1 MADVFIS
8 YAEED
13 KLTAFAVCAALES
26 DGIRCWIAPR
36 DVLPSDEWPDSLVQ
50 AIARCAVLVLIFSS
64 NANASDAIKREVR
77 YAIQRGKPVVPFRI
91 ENVDFTGTLDFYLDT
106 THWLDALTPP
116 MEEHIKRLVE
126 TVARLLNKPMKDPP
140 PQPVPSPPPKDNKL
154 RWVGIAAGILA
165 LVIIIGASAIMITYR
180 RSGGNDLPT
189 NSETNGTDDSISK
202 AASDLANPQLR
213 IDAILRLEQLAK
225 KSKED
230 HWRIVQ
236 LLTDYI
242 RRNAQWQGGTNRNAK
257 EIPPDI
263 QTMLTVLGRRQWWY
277 GNGETTPLE
286 LSGTDLRGANLRIEG
301 GGAHFEGVRLE
312 DAHLEESNLR
322 GIHFEDAILNGAFF
336 NDANLYGAHFGVSRG
351 VKEADIDGANFD
363 GADLSQ
369 ITGIPVDRIKGLA
382 STEGTKF

>member
-8 YAEED
+8 YAEQD
-13 KLTAFAVCAALES
+13 KLTAVAVCAALES

-36 DVLPSDEWPDSLVQ
+36 DVLPSDEWPDALVE

-64 NANASDAIKREVR
+64 NANASEAIKREVR
-77 YAIQRGKPVVPFRI
+77 YAIERDKPVVPFRI
-91 ENVDFTGTLDFYLDT
+91 ENVDFTGTLDFYLDS

-140 PQPVPSPPPKDNKL
+140 PQAVPSPSPRDHKL
-154 RWVGIAAGILA
+154 RWIGVAAGILA
-165 LVIIIGASAIMITYR
+165 LVAIIATSAIVIKYR
-180 RSGGNDLPT
+180 RSGSNDLPT
-189 NSETNGTDDSISK
+189 NSQPNGTDDSISK
-202 AASDLANPQLR
+202 AANDLANPQLR
-213 IDAILRLEQLAK
+213 IDAIYRLEQLAK

-230 HWRIVQ
+230 HWRVVQ

-242 RRNAQWQGGTNRNAK
+242 RRNARWQGGTNRTAK
-257 EIPPDI
+257 EIPADI
-263 QTMLTVLGRRQWWY
+263 QTILTVLGRRQWWY
-277 GNGETTPLE
+277 GHGETIPLE
-286 LSGTDLRGANLRIEG
+286 LSGTDLRGVNLRIEG

-322 GIHFEDAILNGAFF
+322 GIHFEDAILKGAFF
-336 NDANLYGAHFGVSRG
+336 NGANLYGAYFGVSRG
-351 VKEADIDGANFD
+351 VKEADIDEATFD
-363 GADLSQ
+363 GADLSR
-369 ITGIPVDRIKGLA
+369 INGIPIERIKGLA